1 MRSILP
7 TLSLA
12 WKRVDGCRMPCE
24 CGQVT
29 LAIARGAAKSSLF
42 ERRACQRSVVDVS
55 VCRDVLRS
63 FGGHGQP
70 HCLRRLRLA
79 VRRHRPVLDFDA
91 APSTHSIER
100 LVAFVEKKRLEV
112 EWILQTHA
120 YAGHLSGA
128 SVLNGRVGGKTGI
141 GRSIVDVR
149 SMLSATLDLSSE
161 PGFDHLFAP
170 DEVFFIGTLQAQ
182 VLAMPEPTPF
192 DAAFMIED
200 ALFVVDTLFMPEVGA
215 WRRVCVRGPASLAG
229 HACRFPSNGTRT
241 CLGRQDR

>member
-1 MRSILP
+1 MFPYVETFYDPSAGTVSHIVYAGYG
-7 TLSLA
+7 S
-12 WKRVDGCRMPCE
+12 PC
-24 CGQVT
+24 
-29 LAIARGAAKSSLF
+29 
-42 ERRACQRSVVDVS
+42 
-55 VCRDVLRS
+55 
-63 FGGHGQP
+63 
-70 HCLRRLRLA
+70 A
-79 VRRHRPVLDFDA
+79 VIDPVLDFDA
-91 APSTHSIER
+91 ATSTHSIER

-120 YAGHLSGA
+120 HAGHLSGA

-161 PGFDHLFAP
+161 HGFDHLFAP

-182 VLAMPEPTPF
+182 VLAMPEPAPF

-215 WRRVCVRGPASLAG
+215 WRRVCVRGPASLAW
-229 HACRFPSNGTRT
+229 HACRFPSHGTRT